1 MINVAKIP
9 QAYSEV
15 YSLINALG
23 ERYVNK
29 IPKAIYNTLK
39 EERDINYNPIYE
51 ANKPISNQDIS
62 YEGLVLISAINLQYW
77 CNNQLEKENLKDI
90 YINNTKIE
98 KEKFSP
104 DNLFKHSEQKENVI
118 SKALVEYKEGF
129 FTKFINKIKKI
140 FKIGK

>member
-62 YEGLVLISAINLQYW
+62 YEG
-77 CNNQLEKENLKDI
+77 
-90 YINNTKIE
+90 
-98 KEKFSP
+98 
-104 DNLFKHSEQKENVI
+104 
-118 SKALVEYKEGF
+118 
-129 FTKFINKIKKI
+129 
-140 FKIGK
+140 